1 MPRGEPRGPR
11 VFYGWVIV
19 AAMISIGAT
28 TMAVAGPTF
37 GFFIEPMQKD
47 LGFDRSLFG
56 WANTGRMLATAIG
69 GLFIGK
75 LIDRHGPRILLAIAG
90 GVSSFAIMSLGF
102 FHPAWWLVGAFVLT
116 GLMGIQ
122 GQAALYT
129 GPSVAKWFIRKR
141 AKAMGILSM
150 GAPVGLMLGFPIVQW
165 IISNYGWRAGW
176 AALGIGGVIII
187 IPISLLIL
195 RRIPED
201 IGLLP
206 DGDVPG
212 DDSTRSQESGRPM
225 QVEHQWTR
233 AEAVKTVAFWR
244 LTLSFSLFM
253 FSTTTMVFFRIPHFI
268 DNGIDAGLVA
278 IAAST
283 AQISLFIGAVTLGK
297 QVATFG
303 MERLA
308 GVNILIMAGCFLITL
323 TINTPFMMF
332 AAFATWAWAT
342 NSVGALQGIIYA
354 AYFGRQNAGSVR
366 SSALTTSMLFA
377 AVAGPLAGYV
387 ADNTDGFE
395 AVWWP
400 MVGVLTLSA
409 ILLITTGPPV
419 RKKVAEPVA
428 ATCTATPS

>member
-1 MPRGEPRGPR
+1 MDRGAPRRPR
-11 VFYGWVIV
+11 VFYGWVVV

-56 WANTGRMLATAIG
+56 WANTGRMLASAIG

-75 LIDRHGPRILLAIAG
+75 MVDRYGPRVLLAVAG
-90 GVSSFAIMSLGF
+90 GISSLAIMSLGF
-102 FHPAWWLVGAFVLT
+102 FHPSWWLIGAFVLT

-122 GQAALYT
+122 GQAAFYT

-150 GAPVGLMLGFPIVQW
+150 GAPIGLMLGFPIAQW

-176 AALGIGGVIII
+176 ASLGLGGIII
-187 IPISLLIL
+187 ILPISLLVL
-195 RRIPED
+195 RRRPED

-206 DGDVPG
+206 DGDLPEEDAPDG
-212 DDSTRSQESGRPM
+212 TPSASATP
-225 QVEHQWTR
+225 VEHQWTR
-233 AEAVKTVAFWR
+233 AEAIRTVAFWR
-244 LTLSFSLFM
+244 LTLAFSMFM
-253 FSTTTMVFFRIPHFI
+253 FSTTTMVFFRIPHFV

-283 AQISLFIGAVTLGK
+283 AQISLFLGAVTLGK
-297 QVATFG
+297 QVATVG

-308 GVNILIMAGCFLITL
+308 AVNIFIMAGCFLITL
-323 TINTPFMMF
+323 TINSSFIMF
-332 AAFATWAWAT
+332 AAFASWAWAT

-354 AYFGRQNAGSVR
+354 AYFGRQHAGAVR

-387 ADNTDGFE
+387 ADETGGFE
-395 AVWWP
+395 AIWWP
-400 MVGVLTLSA
+400 IVGVLCFGAL
-409 ILLITTGPPV
+409 ILLTTRAPV
-419 RKKVAEPVA
+419 RKDLAEA
-428 ATCTATPS
+428 APAA